1 MAYQRCF
8 LVTLLLDN
16 VCKRQVIHNDMTQ
29 KSITYGNSSCMLCHL
44 CQTAVPL
51 TCGISVS
58 LATFSVSVMDVL
70 ALLSRFITYNLF
82 TIEVWPLCLF
92 IALNNSLAI
101 NMIQNDVLH
110 QGL

>member
-1 MAYQRCF
+1 M
-8 LVTLLLDN
+8 
-16 VCKRQVIHNDMTQ
+16 
-29 KSITYGNSSCMLCHL
+29 
-44 CQTAVPL
+44 AVPH

-101 NMIQNDVLH
+101 NMIQKRCFATRLKCSNNLLNSKMNYEDNHSVNTQYSKPFTMFSYVSKLIIS
-110 QGL
+110 